1 MTITHSPTELSPAE
15 LSLSALL
22 RTGSQSEH
30 TQAENVGFM
39 TELMQGRVNEAG
51 YAQYLASLRPVY
63 AAIEGLSQQMAG
75 DEVAS
80 SLVDPALARL
90 AALDADIA
98 HWTNGAGLT
107 VQTPAIDA
115 YVARVEASAEWG
127 GLYAAHHYTRY
138 LGDLSGGLAIGRIL
152 SRHFDLEDGAG
163 LAFYDFPEIPK
174 PKLYK
179 DDYRAKLDA
188 LPVDEDGALRMVTEV
203 KAIFGLNTA
212 IFGEL
217 TEQLDTFAR

>member
-1 MTITHSPTELSPAE
+1 MTITDSPTE

-39 TELMQGRVNEAG
+39 TELLQGRVNESG
-51 YAQYLASLRPVY
+51 YAHYLASLRPVY
-63 AAIEGLSQQMAG
+63 AALEGVSQQMAD
-75 DEVAS
+75 DEVAGV
-80 SLVDPALARL
+80 LVDPALARL
-90 AALDADIA
+90 AAIDSDIQ
-98 HWTNGAGLT
+98 HWTGGAGLS
-107 VQTPAIDA
+107 VQSPAVDA
-115 YVARVEASAEWG
+115 YVARVEASTEWG

-152 SRHFDLEDGAG
+152 SRAFGLEGEG

-179 DDYRAKLDA
+179 DDYRAKLDG
-188 LPVDEDGALRMVTEV
+188 LPVDEAGSARMLAEV

-212 IFGEL
+212 IFDEL
-217 TEQLDTFAR
+217 TGQLETFAR